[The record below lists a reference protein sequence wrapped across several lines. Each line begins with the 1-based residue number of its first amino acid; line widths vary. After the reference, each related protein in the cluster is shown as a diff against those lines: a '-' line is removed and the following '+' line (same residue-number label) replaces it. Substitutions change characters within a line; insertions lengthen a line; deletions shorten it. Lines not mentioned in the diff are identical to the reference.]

1 MIWFLLIR
9 LSILI
14 IFLRCGRPR
23 KEVLEIMEA
32 LISFH
37 GKLPGE
43 GSKVIYVQ
51 WLYGEK
57 RLYIC

>member
-1 MIWFLLIR
+1 M
-9 LSILI
+9 LSLNKI
-14 IFLRCGRPR
+14 INSHNILRCGCPS
-23 KEVLEIMEA
+23 KKVLEIMEA
-32 LISFH
+32 LIFFH

-51 WLYGEK
+51 WLHGEK